1 MTSDR
6 NGKVLLFANTDW
18 YLYNFRLPLANA
30 LRERGY
36 EVVLVS
42 PPGEYTCLLQQAG
55 FRWLPL
61 TMDRGSVNPISQVKS
76 IAALVRLYRGEEPDL
91 VHHFTVKCVLYGSL
105 AARLTGIPAC
115 INAVAGLGFIFS
127 SSSSKALLL
136 RPLIKVLLRILL
148 RSSSSRLIVQNSE
161 DRDRFIAGGLV
172 SPEYTRMIRGSGVN
186 TQRFHPSKRNEAR
199 VNYRILLATRLLWDK
214 GVAEYVE
221 AARILT
227 RDNIDV
233 EFLIAGSS
241 DTGNPG
247 AIPQEQIQQWQDE
260 GIVHV
265 LGHIERMEELLPNID
280 VVVLPTT
287 YGEGVPR
294 ILLEAAAAGLP
305 IVASDTAGCREIV
318 EHQSN
323 GILVAPGDAIELAR
337 AITNLLQTKEERL
350 RMGNA
355 GRVKVLKEFDE
366 QKVIAETLSVY
377 SELLPVYGTN
387 SVATILD

>member
-1 MTSDR
+1 MTIDR
-6 NGKVLLFANTDW
+6 NDKVLLLANTDW

-61 TMDRGSVNPISQVKS
+61 TMNRGSVNPISQVKS
-76 IAALVRLYRGEEPDL
+76 IAALVRLYRREKPDL
-91 VHHFTVKCVLYGSL
+91 VHHFTIKCVLYGSL
-105 AARLTGIPAC
+105 AARLTGNPAC

-136 RPLIKVLLRILL
+136 RPLIKVLLRIL
-148 RSSSSRLIVQNSE
+148 SSGSSSRLIVQNSE
-161 DRDRFIAGGLV
+161 DRDRFIASGLV
-172 SPEYTRMIRGSGVN
+172 SQKYIRLIRGSGVN
-186 TQRFHPSKRNEAR
+186 TQRFHPSNRNETR
-199 VNYRILLATRLLWDK
+199 DNYRVLLATRLLWDK

-221 AARILT
+221 AARILL

-260 GIVHV
+260 GVVNV
-265 LGHIERMEELLPNID
+265 LGHIERMEELLANID

-294 ILLEAAAAGLP
+294 ILLETAATGLP

-318 EHQSN
+318 DHQSN
-323 GILVAPGDAIELAR
+323 GILVAPGDAVELAR
-337 AITNLLQTKEERL
+337 AIKNLLQTKEERL

-377 SELLPVYGTN
+377 SELLSIYGTN
-387 SVATILD
+387 SVAAIPD